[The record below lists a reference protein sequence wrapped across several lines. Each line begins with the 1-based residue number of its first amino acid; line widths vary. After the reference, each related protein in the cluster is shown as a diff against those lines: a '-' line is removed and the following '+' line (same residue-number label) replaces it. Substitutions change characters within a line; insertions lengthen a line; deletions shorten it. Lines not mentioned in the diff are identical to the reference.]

1 MRLADRN
8 RSERHSEF
16 EMGGSASLR
25 DVILAHIAS
34 IVVAIDQWNPGRHA
48 PDDET
53 LAPLL
58 KRLQTSVIQ
67 LTSEVG
73 GGRRDGPS
81 EPSAAAS
88 TSSTSST
95 LTIVREAFVDLYPS
109 LFGRACSG
117 CTSARVTYL
126 SCLQTLVKTDPKA
139 FHGDWPRL
147 LGGATSEPPE
157 PSDQG
162 KSGLYVHLGDEA
174 PKVRHAVA
182 ASISTLI
189 EGPAQRAYLS
199 MATVPGGD
207 NKVKSFIS
215 LSEVLGRMVVA
226 NVEALQAG
234 VARAW
239 SSRDAEDDVAC
250 AAMVRAMTTFLVG
263 SWGLGG
269 GGAGAGA
276 SAGGGRMPAGLA
288 WRCVAALLAKVDV
301 GDVRDSPSDDVV
313 VACLGSLAS
322 IFGANGIVS
331 IKQGADETAANDRE
345 RMDAAL
351 DVLMRRLAIE
361 KSTRIKLEAAAAL
374 RGALRCDGGSRGAED
389 DDRLLPLAPLVA
401 ETKATLAGA
410 TTAKRKENAKKKKE
424 HSNKERLTQQLVLLF
439 GDVGIADWELAA
451 AASGHPS
458 ARIRAA
464 AFASLASMC
473 ARRSDGS
480 IGGRPD
486 GRPDGRLDACLD
498 ACLDLAEAHADEAS
512 ENESTVR
519 SSAVKAYLEVL
530 MAIARDK
537 ERTRS
542 HALPPFVSSQTLDA
556 DNADDHDPSTIHL
569 NAYRPQR
576 VVRVVASSLND
587 SVLAVRINA
596 AVLAAD
602 ISATIWHSSM
612 EHIADAWRDP
622 TTRQRGLAMLSEL
635 LHAAVEACRD
645 HEKVAVHGVRALGY
659 VAGAIIRLGGRTDVL
674 DPRAD
679 AIVSVLDSCMSRGKN
694 GKKELAWSCAEA
706 VTVASMLDTEQDDEL
721 IARMRAVVNP

>member
-1 MRLADRN
+1 
-8 RSERHSEF
+8 
-16 EMGGSASLR
+16 
-25 DVILAHIAS
+25 VILAHIAS
-34 IVVAIDQWNPGRHA
+34 IVVAIDKRNPGRHA

-81 EPSAAAS
+81 EPSSSAS
-88 TSSTSST
+88 TASTVSTASTAST

-109 LFGRACSG
+109 LFGRACCG

-157 PSDQG
+157 PSDQA

-234 VARAW
+234 VARAC

-276 SAGGGRMPAGLA
+276 GGGRMPAGLA
-288 WRCVAALLAKVDV
+288 WRCVAALLTKVDV

-322 IFGANGIVS
+322 IFGTNGIIS

-351 DVLMRRLAIE
+351 DVLMRRLASA

-389 DDRLLPLAPLVA
+389 DDRFLPLAPLVA
-401 ETKATLAGA
+401 ETKVTLAGA
-410 TTAKRKENAKKKKE
+410 TTAKRKEIAKKKKE

-451 AASGHPS
+451 AAAGHPS

-480 IGGRPD
+480 IGGRPA
-486 GRPDGRLDACLD
+486 GRLDGRLDD
-498 ACLDLAEAHADEAS
+498 CLDLAEAHADEAA

-530 MAIARDK
+530 MAISRDK

-542 HALPPFVSSQTLDA
+542 HALAPFVSSQTLDT
-556 DNADDHDPSTIHL
+556 DNANDHDPSTIHP

-576 VVRVVASSLND
+576 VVRVVASSLKD

-622 TTRQRGLAMLSEL
+622 TTRQHGLAMLSEL

-645 HEKVAVHGVRALGY
+645 HEKVAVHSVRALGY

-721 IARMRAVVNP
+721 IARMRVVVNP